1 MRNIIRA
8 CGVMAILLLV
18 GCASGPTTVYD
29 YSKLKEENPL
39 SILVLP
45 PLNESLDV
53 DASYSFLSQVTY
65 PLAESGY
72 YVFPVAVVNDVFRHN
87 GMTEPGEIHGIAPE
101 KLRDIFAADAVVYL
115 KITEYGT
122 SYKVLSSD
130 TRVSAEARLVSL
142 KTGEELWQGA
152 ASASTA
158 EQQNNNSNLV
168 AMLVIAVIDQ
178 VANTINNK
186 GHQIA
191 GITSARLL
199 HAGGAN
205 RLLHGP
211 RSEHREHS
219 AR

>member
-1 MRNIIRA
+1 MKNIMRA
-8 CGVMAILLLV
+8 WAVLTVLLLA

-29 YSKLKEENPL
+29 YTKLKDENPL

-53 DASYSFLSQVTY
+53 NASYSFLSQVTY

-72 YVFPVAVVNDVFRHN
+72 YVFPVAMVNDLFKHN
-87 GMTEPGEIHGIAPE
+87 GITEPGEIHAVPAE
-101 KLRDIFAADAVVYL
+101 KLREIFAADAVVYL

-122 SYKVLSSD
+122 SYKVLTSD
-130 TRVSAEARLVSL
+130 TRVTAEARLVSL
-142 KTGEELWQGA
+142 KTGEELWAGA

-158 EQQNNNSNLV
+158 EQQSNSNSLL
-168 AMLVIAVIDQ
+168 AMLVVAVIDQ
-178 VANTINNK
+178 VANTLNNK
-186 GHQIA
+186 GHEIA

-211 RSEHREHS
+211 RAQKQEP
-219 AR
+219 

>member
-1 MRNIIRA
+1 MRNLMRA
-8 CGVMAILLLV
+8 CAVLAVLLLA

-29 YSKLKEENPL
+29 YTKLKDENPL

-53 DASYSFLSQVTY
+53 NASYSFLSQVTY

-72 YVFPVAVVNDVFRHN
+72 YVFPVAMVNDLFKHN
-87 GMTEPGEIHGIAPE
+87 GITEPGEIHAVPAK
-101 KLRDIFAADAVVYL
+101 KLREIFAADAVVYL

-122 SYKVLSSD
+122 SYKVLASD
-130 TRVSAEARLVSL
+130 TRVTAEARLVSL
-142 KTGEELWQGA
+142 KTGEELWAGA

-158 EQQNNNSNLV
+158 EQQSNSNSLL
-168 AMLVIAVIDQ
+168 AMLVVAVIDQ
-178 VANTINNK
+178 VANTLNNK
-186 GHQIA
+186 GHEIA

-211 RSEHREHS
+211 RAQKQEP
-219 AR
+219 

>member
-1 MRNIIRA
+1 MKMLIRIA
-8 CGVMAILLLV
+8 GILSVLLLV
-18 GCASGPTTVYD
+18 GCASEPRAVYD
-29 YSKLKEENPL
+29 YTKLKDENPL

-45 PLNESLDV
+45 PLNNSLAV
-53 DASYSFLSQVTY
+53 DAGASFLSQVTY

-72 YVFPVAVVNDVFRHN
+72 YVFPVAMVNDLFKHN
-87 GMTEPGEIHGIAPE
+87 GMTEAAEIHAVPTE
-101 KLRDIFAADAVVYL
+101 KLREIFAADAVVYL

-130 TRVSAEARLVSL
+130 TRVTAEARLVSL

-158 EQQNNNSNLV
+158 EQQNYNQGLLS
-168 AMLVIAVIDQ
+168 MLVTAVIDQ
-178 VANTINNK
+178 VANTLNDK

-191 GITSARLL
+191 GITSVRLL

-205 RLLHGP
+205 RLLYGP
-211 RSEHREHS
+211 RAENKQH
-219 AR
+219 

>member
-1 MRNIIRA
+1 MKNLMRA
-8 CGVMAILLLV
+8 WAVLTVLLLA

-29 YSKLKEENPL
+29 YTKLKDENPL

-53 DASYSFLSQVTY
+53 NASYSFLSQVTY

-72 YVFPVAVVNDVFRHN
+72 YVFPVAMVNDLFKHN
-87 GMTEPGEIHGIAPE
+87 GITEPGEIHAVPAE
-101 KLRDIFAADAVVYL
+101 KLREIFAADAVVYL

-122 SYKVLSSD
+122 SYKVLTSD
-130 TRVSAEARLVSL
+130 TRVTAEARLVSL
-142 KTGEELWQGA
+142 KTGEELWAGA

-158 EQQNNNSNLV
+158 EQQSNSNSLL
-168 AMLVIAVIDQ
+168 AMLVVAVIDQ
-178 VANTINNK
+178 VANTLNNK
-186 GHQIA
+186 GHEIA

-211 RSEHREHS
+211 RAQKQEP
-219 AR
+219 

>member
-1 MRNIIRA
+1 MKNLMRA
-8 CGVMAILLLV
+8 WAVLTVLLLA

-29 YSKLKEENPL
+29 YTKLKDENPL

-53 DASYSFLSQVTY
+53 NASYSFLSQVTY

-72 YVFPVAVVNDVFRHN
+72 YVFPVAMVNDLFKHN
-87 GMTEPGEIHGIAPE
+87 GITEPGEIHAVPAE
-101 KLRDIFAADAVVYL
+101 KLREIFAADAVVYL

-122 SYKVLSSD
+122 SYKVLTSD
-130 TRVSAEARLVSL
+130 TRVTAEARLVSL
-142 KTGEELWQGA
+142 KTGEELWAGA

-158 EQQNNNSNLV
+158 EQQNNNSSLV
-168 AMLVIAVIDQ
+168 AMLVVAMIDQ
-178 VANTINNK
+178 VANTLNNK
-186 GHQIA
+186 GHEIA

-211 RSEHREHS
+211 RAQKQEP
-219 AR
+219 

>member
-1 MRNIIRA
+1 MKNLMRA
-8 CGVMAILLLV
+8 WAVLTVLLLA

-29 YSKLKEENPL
+29 YTKLKDENPL

-53 DASYSFLSQVTY
+53 NASYSFLSQVTY

-72 YVFPVAVVNDVFRHN
+72 YVFPVAMVNDLFKHN
-87 GMTEPGEIHGIAPE
+87 GITEPGEIHAVPAE
-101 KLRDIFAADAVVYL
+101 KLREIFAADAVVYL

-122 SYKVLSSD
+122 SYKVLTSD
-130 TRVSAEARLVSL
+130 TRVTAEARLVSL
-142 KTGEELWQGA
+142 KTGEELWAGA

-158 EQQNNNSNLV
+158 EQQSNSNSLL
-168 AMLVIAVIDQ
+168 AMLVVAVIDQ
-178 VANTINNK
+178 VANTLNNK
-186 GHQIA
+186 GHEIA

-205 RLLHGP
+205 RLLPGP
-211 RSEHREHS
+211 RAQKQEP
-219 AR
+219 

>member
-1 MRNIIRA
+1 MRNLMRA
-8 CGVMAILLLV
+8 CAVLTVLLLA

-29 YSKLKEENPL
+29 YTKLKDENPL

-45 PLNESLDV
+45 PLNESLEV

-72 YVFPVAVVNDVFRHN
+72 YVFPVAMVNDLFKHN
-87 GMTEPGEIHGIAPE
+87 GITEPGEIHAVPVE
-101 KLRDIFAADAVVYL
+101 KLREIFAADAVVYL

-122 SYKVLSSD
+122 SYKVLTSD
-130 TRVSAEARLVSL
+130 TRVTAEARLVSL
-142 KTGEELWQGA
+142 KTGEELWAGA

-158 EQQNNNSNLV
+158 EQQSNNSSLV
-168 AMLVIAVIDQ
+168 AMLVVAVIDQ
-178 VANTINNK
+178 VANTLNNK
-186 GHQIA
+186 GHEIA

-211 RSEHREHS
+211 RAQKQEP
-219 AR
+219 

>member
-1 MRNIIRA
+1 MKNLMRA
-8 CGVMAILLLV
+8 WAVLTVLLLA

-29 YSKLKEENPL
+29 YTKLKDENPL

-53 DASYSFLSQVTY
+53 NASYSFLSQVTY

-72 YVFPVAVVNDVFRHN
+72 YVFPVAMVNDLFKHN
-87 GMTEPGEIHGIAPE
+87 GITEPGEIHAVPAE
-101 KLRDIFAADAVVYL
+101 KLREIFAADAVVYL

-122 SYKVLSSD
+122 SYKVLTSD
-130 TRVSAEARLVSL
+130 TRVTAEARLVSL
-142 KTGEELWQGA
+142 KTGEELWAGA

-158 EQQNNNSNLV
+158 EQQNNNSSLV
-168 AMLVIAVIDQ
+168 AMLVVAVIDQ
-178 VANTINNK
+178 VANTLNNK
-186 GHQIA
+186 GHEIA

-211 RSEHREHS
+211 RAQKQEP
-219 AR
+219 

>member
-1 MRNIIRA
+1 MRHLIRA
-8 CGVMAILLLV
+8 SAVLAVLLLV
-18 GCASGPTTVYD
+18 GCAAGPTTMYD
-29 YSKLKEENPL
+29 YTKLKAENPL
-39 SILVLP
+39 SVLVLP

-53 DASYSFLSQVTY
+53 NASYSFLSQVTY

-72 YVFPVAVVNDVFRHN
+72 YVFPVAMVNDLFRHN
-87 GMTEPGEIHGIAPE
+87 GLTEPGEIQGVAPE
-101 KLRDIFAADAVVYL
+101 KLREIFAADAVVYL

-122 SYKVLSSD
+122 SYKVLNSD

-142 KTGEELWQGA
+142 KTGEELWRGA

-158 EQQNNNSNLV
+158 EQQNNSNNLV
-168 AMLVIAVIDQ
+168 AMLVIALIDQ

-186 GHQIA
+186 GHEIA
-191 GITSARLL
+191 GVTSLRLL

-211 RSEHREHS
+211 RSDYRAH
-219 AR
+219 